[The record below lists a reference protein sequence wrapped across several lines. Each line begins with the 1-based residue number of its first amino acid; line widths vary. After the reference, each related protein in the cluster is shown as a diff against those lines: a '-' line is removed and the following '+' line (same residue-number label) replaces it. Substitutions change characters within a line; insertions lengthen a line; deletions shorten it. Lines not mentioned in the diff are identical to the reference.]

1 MIVSKKGF
9 LDIILGF
16 IIAAGTPLFI
26 WTYLLAR
33 FPKLPSTEKIDP
45 DLWSFLLFRVLVF
58 STLINFLFLVLGVFL
73 KRTVMVKMILF
84 VSLIYFSLYLYF
96 RWEWL

>member
-1 MIVSKKGF
+1 MIISKRGL
-9 LDIILGF
+9 LDLILGF
-16 IIAAGTPLFI
+16 VIAAGTPLFI

-45 DLWSFLLFRVLVF
+45 DLWSFLLFRVLLF

-73 KRTVMVKMILF
+73 KRMLMVKMILL
-84 VSLIYFSLYLYF
+84 VSLIYFAFYLYF